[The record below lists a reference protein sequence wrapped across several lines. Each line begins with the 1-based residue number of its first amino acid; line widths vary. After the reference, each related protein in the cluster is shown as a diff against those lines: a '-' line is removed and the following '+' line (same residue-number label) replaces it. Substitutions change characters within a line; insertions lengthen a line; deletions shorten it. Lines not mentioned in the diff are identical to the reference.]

1 MTFPMGLNRLPMI
14 FLFVITTISK
24 KEGKDQ
30 ESILS
35 SNTPSQ
41 STTFN
46 FNKLMYFILKL
57 LIQILEN

>member
-1 MTFPMGLNRLPMI
+1 MTFPMGLNRLSMI

-24 KEGKDQ
+24 KEGKDK

-35 SNTPSQ
+35 STTPSQ

-46 FNKLMYFILKL
+46 FNKLMYVILKL